1 MRDNEALKAHLE
13 VLALCVGEVSSEIDR
28 EEGDKAIAALREEL
42 FPTPIRAKI
51 GDIIE
56 ITNPGN
62 DDDPAV
68 KGGRF
73 TVLHVMDGSGFVMTK
88 ERLLGFNLGEFE
100 VVG

>member
-1 MRDNEALKAHLE
+1 MTRQQY
-13 VLALCVGEVSSEIDR
+13 VEINGTKHYLND
-28 EEGDKAIAALREEL
+28 EGDLTNGDAVSDKTIAGLREEL
-42 FPTPIRAKI
+42 FPTPIRAKV

-68 KGGRF
+68 KGSRF
-73 TVLHVMDGSGFVMTK
+73 TVLYVTDSSGFVTTK